1 MDWFLYDR
9 EPRHERA
16 KGYNMSY
23 KTLQNTFSDPGSRKE
38 IRLFQNLFWLK
49 QFLKMSQLEY
59 LRPAMHFYINKNN
72 KKHVSSKHEKV
83 SPQIKTVV

>member
-23 KTLQNTFSDPGSRKE
+23 KTLQNTFSDPGSR
-38 IRLFQNLFWLK
+38 
-49 QFLKMSQLEY
+49 
-59 LRPAMHFYINKNN
+59 
-72 KKHVSSKHEKV
+72 
-83 SPQIKTVV
+83 